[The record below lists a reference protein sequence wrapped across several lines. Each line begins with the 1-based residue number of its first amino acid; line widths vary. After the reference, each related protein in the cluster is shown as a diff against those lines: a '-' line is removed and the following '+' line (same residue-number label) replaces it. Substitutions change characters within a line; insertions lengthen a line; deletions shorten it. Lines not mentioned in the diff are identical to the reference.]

1 MLGWVVEKKRRV
13 LTGVKKRK
21 EKEELPRVI
30 AVSAVKREKIVC
42 ESKEDREIFFGRETY
57 TRRLIWSF
65 SLGIYFE
72 YYNHG

>member
-21 EKEELPRVI
+21 EKEELPSVI

-42 ESKEDREIFFGRETY
+42 EQ
-57 TRRLIWSF
+57 RRQGNFLWP
-65 SLGIYFE
+65 
-72 YYNHG
+72 

>member
-1 MLGWVVEKKRRV
+1 MLGWAVEKKRRV

-42 ESKEDREIFFGRETY
+42 ESKENREIFFGRETY
-57 TRRLIWSF
+57 TREDLF
-65 SLGIYFE
+65 GVFL
-72 YYNHG
+72 